1 MPEPPRRKGLKN
13 IPKLPLSV
21 FTPPNSGTSDRFPL
35 PPSPS
40 AVHPKAI
47 VDAQVGDLK
56 GLKERGDGAYATKC
70 EGGVLCV
77 KSLEDLKR

>member
-1 MPEPPRRKGLKN
+1 MSNAPHRKKP

-40 AVHPKAI
+40 AVHPAEVI
-47 VDAQVGDLK
+47 DAQVKDVKDLK
-56 GLKERGDGAYATKC
+56 GEGGYGKKC
-70 EGGVLCV
+70 VGGVLCV
-77 KSLEDLKR
+77 DGLEGLKR